1 MWYRHWEIVICSLIW
16 TLLYASMSLS
26 SCFNYQEGFMTA
38 HSNLGMMLIL
48 LAVLISLLSLLLS
61 VSDKNMTYRNTILAL
76 TLVMILCFS
85 THNLFYF
92 YIFFEV
98 SLIPILYIIIS
109 WGYQPERLQAGTY
122 LMLYTVCASLPL
134 LVSIFLIYNTYG
146 TLNYFMIKTSNISV
160 DHWLTYISLLMA
172 LMVKMPIYV
181 GHLWL
186 PKAHVEAPLAGS
198 MILAGLLLKLGGYG
212 LFMMFYLFEFSCM
225 SVNMF
230 FISVSLWG
238 GLLAGMICLSQ
249 VDMKSFVAYTS
260 VAHMSLVLAALLM
273 NNLWG
278 VMAAKITI
286 IAHGYTSSL
295 MFALAAISYLKSS
308 SRSLITN
315 KGLLV
320 FYPVIS
326 LMWFLSLI
334 LCMAAP
340 PSLNLLGELM
350 FVPSFSDLSYLLVVV
365 LGLMM
370 FLSAV
375 YSMYLYTSLCH
386 GVSSKLLG
394 PNVEWSSANLLGI
407 LLHFVPLLLI
417 FNMHYFMVYY
427 VGGYM
432 YNSKSQ

>member
-1 MWYRHWEIVICSLIW
+1 MW
-16 TLLYASMSLS
+16 TLLYACFSLS
-26 SCFNYQEGFMTA
+26 SMFNYQEGPMTM

-61 VSDKNMTYRNTILAL
+61 VCNKNMKYRNSILAL

-98 SLIPILYIIIS
+98 SLIPILYIIIT

-122 LMLYTVCASLPL
+122 LMLYTVCASLPM
-134 LVSIFLIYNTYG
+134 LVSLMLIYNSNG
-146 TLNYFMIKTSNISV
+146 SLNYFMIKTSNITV
-160 DHWLTYISLLMA
+160 DHWLMYMSLMIA
-172 LMVKMPIYV
+172 LLVKIPIYV

-212 LFMMFYLFEFSCM
+212 LFLMFYLFEFNCM
-225 SVNMF
+225 STNMY
-230 FISVSLWG
+230 FINISLWG
-238 GLLAGMICLSQ
+238 GLLASLICLSQ
-249 VDMKSFVAYTS
+249 VDMKSYVAYTS

-295 MFALAAISYLKSS
+295 MFAMAAISYMKSGT
-308 SRSLITN
+308 RSMIIN

-320 FYPVIS
+320 FYPIIS
-326 LMWFLSLI
+326 LMWFMSLI
-334 LCMAAP
+334 MCMAAP
-340 PSLNLLGELM
+340 PSLNLVGELM
-350 FVPSFSDLSYLLVVV
+350 FVPSFMDVSYLLVVV

-370 FLSAV
+370 FMSAV

-386 GVSSKLLG
+386 GTSNKLMS
-394 PNVEWSSANLLGI
+394 PNIEWSSANLLGI
-407 LLHFVPLLLI
+407 LLHFIPLLLI
-417 FNMHYFMVYY
+417 FNLHYFMVYY
-427 VGGYM
+427 VVSYM
-432 YNSKSQ
+432 MYSKSIMMYSLYKSTVLI